1 MGSKHL
7 FRGVASQVGF
17 IFIYDIVRLVPT
29 RSLRQLRRYITSF
42 RIFAL
47 QCYESNGLERN
58 LSTTNIVRH
67 VFVRPEFP

>member
-1 MGSKHL
+1 MCVHRIPTVSRGWMGSKHL

-47 QCYESNGLERN
+47 
-58 LSTTNIVRH
+58 
-67 VFVRPEFP
+67 

>member
-17 IFIYDIVRLVPT
+17 IFIYDIVRLIPT

-47 QCYESNGLERN
+47 
-58 LSTTNIVRH
+58 
-67 VFVRPEFP
+67 

>member
-1 MGSKHL
+1 MDSKHL

-17 IFIYDIVRLVPT
+17 IFVYDIIRLVPT

-47 QCYESNGLERN
+47 
-58 LSTTNIVRH
+58 
-67 VFVRPEFP
+67 